1 MAQRKLQ
8 IYLSD
13 DQYNALKRKAVTGK
27 SMAAVVR
34 DMIEASNR
42 LDDPSRDP
50 FYAYVMAER
59 PGSGRV
65 YRAADAKRRLHATPK
80 GPGA

>member
-8 IYLSD
+8 VYLSD
-13 DQYNALKRKAVTGK
+13 DQYNALKRKAVAGK

-34 DMIEASNR
+34 DMIEAADR
-42 LDDPSRDP
+42 LEDPGSDP
-50 FYAYVMAER
+50 FYTYVMAKR
-59 PGSGRV
+59 PGSGPA
-65 YRAADAKRRLHATPK
+65 YRASLAKNRLHRAPK

>member
-42 LDDPSRDP
+42 LDDPGRDP

-59 PGSGRV
+59 PGSGRP
-65 YRAADAKRRLHATPK
+65 YRAADAKRRLHAKPK